1 MKIALILAAFL
12 AALVVTDT
20 PAAPKARTFTATAV
34 PHRLETEL
42 PPSGRQ
48 GNRDL
53 LSWVIRDRRG
63 RDFGVA
69 SLDCNW
75 APDGRQCVG
84 VFRLARGSFA
94 VSGAGQTRSFG
105 EFLIVGGTG
114 DYETSLGRLTFN
126 ATERGKLVIT
136 GSLT

>member
-12 AALVVTDT
+12 AALVVSDT
-20 PAAPKARTFTATAV
+20 PAAPKTRIFTATAV
-34 PHRLETEL
+34 PHRLETHL
-42 PPSGRQ
+42 PPPGRN
-48 GNRDL
+48 GDRDL
-53 LSWVIRDRRG
+53 LSWVIRDRHG
-63 RDFGVA
+63 RDFGIA

-75 APDGRQCVG
+75 TLDGRQCVG

-114 DYETSLGRLTFN
+114 DYETSLGHLTFN

-136 GSLT
+136 GALT